1 MSHHA
6 ERPVT
11 AFIVDHV
18 RLRPCATAA
27 PRRRWGKVRPV
38 ILAWALGVP
47 IPIILIVLL
56 IRGCM

>member
-1 MSHHA
+1 MQGQTNL
-6 ERPVT
+6 PVI
-11 AFIVDHV
+11 AD
-18 RLRPCATAA
+18 RD
-27 PRRRWGKVRPV
+27 PRRIERTPLFRAAKVRPV